1 MTATNNSAKA
11 SRHTIRCQG
20 SPGRAVRQTIWIAKR
35 LAVAI
40 AISLGLAGKISAQSA
55 PPPPTKQIVIYNH
68 SSSRMFVM
76 IDASHNRL
84 DANKINADL
93 WMQAQFG
100 IATTDAHLRQF
111 PTTLNYRAYVNLPT
125 VTDPGGIPP
134 NGGSVTITVPFYT
147 QLKSYSGANLGTV
160 NDQFIDWWN
169 GIRIYFFNGP
179 VALNSA
185 RITYNVLDGPPQ
197 NVTPS
202 MGVSPTCVNGAGNPR
217 TCNISIET
225 STINP
230 LNSIPFQLQEYTFG
244 SANGPPPGGLLPDG
258 SPFSIDN
265 TFVNY
270 NVSALDSVYM
280 PLAMGPLGNNAV
292 PYQGSPLAVEDVI
305 TTITNF
311 SNNNGAGNNGDG
323 WPYYVDNYFTTG
335 TPSGFPP
342 IFGQACSLAPFK
354 TTMPPQTL
362 YRGIVVP
369 GTANLIVESF
379 RGIASSSGGTALPPP
394 VPPILSSQPSKYAT
408 LPDYS
413 ENQCVAPGPPGY
425 TTPKLGITGQHV
437 SDLWDLCIG
446 NTNDTSVTCKDMR
459 TVKKL
464 FDDNYTAGCANKY
477 GAPDKVSTMTA
488 VYGWVPIA
496 FPEYAAPSCQG
507 GALVGSDPNNPLQE
521 FKDANAAYC
530 RLQYN
535 YLTLPPADQD
545 KYTFNPFVRLIHDDA
560 SKGGLQSTAY
570 AFSIDD
576 KTAFEHVTGNGII
589 IAIGGT
595 GGLENQTQAPRPQV
609 SGDIAAHCRGAD

>member
-1 MTATNNSAKA
+1 MTAPDLSKVPGNTAGG
-11 SRHTIRCQG
+11 QG
-20 SPGRAVRQTIWIAKR
+20 SPGRAVRQTIRIIKLW
-35 LAVAI
+35 AVA
-40 AISLGLAGKISAQSA
+40 AGVSLGLSGNVSAQFA
-55 PPPPTKQIVIYNH
+55 PPPPTKDIVIYNH
-68 SSSRMFVM
+68 SNSRMFVM

-84 DANKINADL
+84 NADRVNADL

-100 IATTDAHLRQF
+100 IATADANVRQF

-125 VTDPGGIPP
+125 DQDPGGIPP

-147 QLKSYSGANLGTV
+147 QLQFPPIAELGTV

-185 RITYNVLDGPPQ
+185 LITYNLPDGPPQ
-197 NVTPS
+197 TIKANFGS
-202 MGVSPTCVNGAGNPR
+202 VSPTCTNSSGNPYE
-217 TCNISIET
+217 CNVTIQT

-244 SANGPPPGGLLPDG
+244 SAEGPPPGGLLPKG

-280 PLAMGPLGNNAV
+280 PLAMGALGNNKV
-292 PYQGSPLAVEDVI
+292 PYQGSGSAVEDVI
-305 TTITNF
+305 TTIGKF
-311 SNNNGAGNNGDG
+311 SSNDGAGKNGDG
-323 WPYYVDNYFTTG
+323 WPYYVDNYFTT
-335 TPSGFPP
+335 FPFQSIP
-342 IFGQACSLAPFK
+342 KIFGQSCSLTPFSVVN
-354 TTMPPQTL
+354 PPQAA
-362 YRGIVVP
+362 YSGIVVP

-379 RGIASSSGGTALPPP
+379 RGIASSSGGKTLPPP
-394 VPPILSSQPSKYAT
+394 VPPILSSQPFDYAT
-408 LPDYS
+408 LPGYS
-413 ENQCVAPGPPGY
+413 DAQCVAPGPPGY
-425 TTPKLGITGQHV
+425 TTPKLGTTGQRV
-437 SDLWDLCIG
+437 ADLWDLCTS
-446 NTNDTSVTCKDMR
+446 NSNDTSATCKDVR
-459 TVKKL
+459 AVKKL
-464 FDDNYTAGCANKY
+464 FDDNYTAECANKY
-477 GAPDKVSTMTA
+477 GVPDKVSTMAA

-496 FPEYAAPSCQG
+496 FPQYTGPSCHG
-507 GALVGSDPNNPLQE
+507 GALVGADPNHPSQE
-521 FKDANAAYC
+521 FKDANTAYC

-535 YLTLPPADQD
+535 YLTLSPADQS
-545 KYTFNPFVRLIHDDA
+545 KYTFNPFVKLIHDDA

-576 KTAFEHVTGNGII
+576 KTAFEHVTGKGII

-609 SGDIAAHCRGAD
+609 AGDIAAHCRGAD